1 MLIRRHILRILQNA
15 AEFMM
20 SSRLFSDYIKN
31 SEGIRDFYPSHFK
44 DECSWQKVM
53 TEVSGTRRD
62 YSKLAHILKRQNE
75 ELGSGEA
82 ATDNIDKLVSAR
94 SVFAVVTGQQVGVF
108 TGPLYTIYKALTAI
122 KLAQRLR
129 EKYGSEFIPVFWMES
144 NDHDLQEANH
154 INLLDSADELVKI
167 EYIPE
172 TYVQNCSM
180 KDIVVDSGFND
191 LILDLETRFPDTEFK
206 SEIFHIIRES
216 YSLSKNISYG
226 FGRMMARILGKHGL
240 VLLEPSDPEM
250 KSLMGPVFQ
259 REIGS
264 PLESIKTVNSAGET
278 LRSRGY
284 ESQVEKSPDSTCLF
298 MEEDGVRR
306 KLFFQDGK
314 FRIDGSDAARDTAEL
329 LSVLQSEPWRFSPN
343 VALRPVIQDYM
354 LPTAAYIAG
363 PGEISYFAQL
373 SGLYA
378 SMNVNMPIIYP
389 RASFTIIESK
399 VQRIVDKNGLDLQD
413 LSEDYERL
421 FSRLSKDIA
430 SEKLGDVLE
439 ASKSEISH
447 VLERLALELTAFDP
461 NMKNMVESTKRK
473 IDHQINVLAEKAYK
487 VQRTRDEILRDQMKR
502 ACMNIHPDG
511 KPQERV
517 FSIVQY
523 LVLYG
528 LQILDDIISAMEFG

>member
-1 MLIRRHILRILQNA
+1 
-15 AEFMM
+15 
-20 SSRLFSDYIKN
+20 
-31 SEGIRDFYPSHFK
+31 
-44 DECSWQKVM
+44 
-53 TEVSGTRRD
+53 
-62 YSKLAHILKRQNE
+62 
-75 ELGSGEA
+75 LGS
-82 ATDNIDKLVSAR
+82 
-94 SVFAVVTGQQVGVF
+94 
-108 TGPLYTIYKALTAI
+108 
-122 KLAQRLR
+122 
-129 EKYGSEFIPVFWMES
+129 
-144 NDHDLQEANH
+144 
-154 INLLDSADELVKI
+154 I
-167 EYIPE
+167 EI
-172 TYVQNCSM
+172 
-180 KDIVVDSGFND
+180 
-191 LILDLETRFPDTEFK
+191 
-206 SEIFHIIRES
+206 
-216 YSLSKNISYG
+216 
-226 FGRMMARILGKHGL
+226 
-240 VLLEPSDPEM
+240 
-250 KSLMGPVFQ
+250 
-259 REIGS
+259 
-264 PLESIKTVNSAGET
+264 VNSAGET
-278 LRSRGY
+278 LKSRDY

-314 FRIDGSDAARDTAEL
+314 FRMDGNDTTRDTAEL

-378 SMNVNMPIIYP
+378 SLNVKMPIVHP
-389 RASFTIIESK
+389 RASFTIVESK
-399 VQRIVDKNGLDLQD
+399 VQRIMEKNGLDLQD
-413 LSEDYERL
+413 LSENYEKL

-439 ASKSEISH
+439 SSKSEISS

-517 FSIVQY
+517 FNIVQY

-528 LQILDDIISAMEFG
+528 LQILDDIISAMELR